1 MSPHIINL
9 FMSGIARHIIILLS
23 LLFER
28 QQIYELYLIK
38 YKIVDNYRNIKVCNY
53 IVDILPILRYTI

>member
-1 MSPHIINL
+1 
-9 FMSGIARHIIILLS
+9 MSGIARHIIILLS